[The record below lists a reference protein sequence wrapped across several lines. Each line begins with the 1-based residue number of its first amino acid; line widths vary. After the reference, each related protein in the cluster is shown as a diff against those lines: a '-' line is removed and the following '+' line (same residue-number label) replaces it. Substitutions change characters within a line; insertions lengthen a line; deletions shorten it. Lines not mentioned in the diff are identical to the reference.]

1 MLTKAIDRRRRWDR
15 FPTLFS
21 LALIKGIRDNLRARS
36 LFATNAAG
44 TLPALAPRYLGART
58 ADGSYNDLSAPAMGM
73 ANTRFGRNVPLG
85 CAEPEDLARILP
97 PNPRLVS
104 PTLLARGPQM
114 IPARGLNVLAGAWLQ
129 SETRVC
135 TDPILLPRR
144 LPDPRACGE
153 MPPTF
158 VNTETH
164 WWDASAPSSGP

>member
-1 MLTKAIDRRRRWDR
+1 
-15 FPTLFS
+15 
-21 LALIKGIRDNLRARS
+21 
-36 LFATNAAG
+36 
-44 TLPALAPRYLGART
+44 
-58 ADGSYNDLSAPAMGM
+58 MGM

-85 CAEPEDLARILP
+85 CAEPEDPARILP

-104 PTLLARGPQM
+104 TTLLARGPQM
-114 IPARGLNVLAGAWLQ
+114 IPARGLNVLAAAWLQ
-129 SETRVC
+129 FETRDWFSHGTDATRPFELPRPHGDNWP
-135 TDPILLPRR
+135 TDPILLPRT